1 MFRNDWTVLPM
12 PTEVISTIHQL
23 GDNGI
28 VFTKKY
34 SKIVND
40 MESLKTN
47 INKHS
52 KAEITG
58 VRN

>member
-34 SKIVND
+34 SKIV
-40 MESLKTN
+40 T
-47 INKHS
+47 
-52 KAEITG
+52 T
-58 VRN
+58 